1 MYKVWKNTKLKSGGD
16 FKKFSVSKRLRQLGL
31 SNEAF
36 EIMLDKLT
44 IEDLLSL
51 KLELAFFSTGSR
63 EKNINMPLFKKM
75 PLIAETAVVRF
86 FAAASNTR
94 KEMADYL
101 GVKNLNGVPEMLKKY
116 KADRFWNYKLFYAGW
131 WTRLQIKRTKKLYE
145 DFEKKRLDNN
155 KGK

>member
-1 MYKVWKNTKLKSGGD
+1 MYKVWKDTKLKSGGVY
-16 FKKFSVSKRLRQLGL
+16 KKFSVSKRLRELGL

-86 FAAASNTR
+86 FASASNTK

-116 KADRFWNYKLFYAGW
+116 KADRFWNYKLYYAGW
-131 WTRLQIKRTKKLYE
+131 WSRLQMKRRKKKL
-145 DFEKKRLDNN
+145 LDNN
-155 KGK
+155 KKK